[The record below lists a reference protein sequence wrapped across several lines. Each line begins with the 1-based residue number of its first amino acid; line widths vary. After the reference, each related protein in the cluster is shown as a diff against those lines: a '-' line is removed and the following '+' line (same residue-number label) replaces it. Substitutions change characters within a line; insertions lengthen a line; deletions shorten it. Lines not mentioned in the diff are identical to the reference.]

1 MIDQSIMRSY
11 MVRFSGSFVGFF
23 DTVSSVLKT
32 LGDEWQAYAF
42 TNQDK
47 IAHSWGATFI
57 NASKSIDI
65 IVIDLQR
72 IKDEHDAR
80 LTKSTETSV
89 IVAEP
94 AKV

>member
-1 MIDQSIMRSY
+1 

-23 DTVSSVLKT
+23 DTVSDVLKT

-47 IAHSWGATFI
+47 IAHSWGATFL
-57 NASKSIDI
+57 NASKSIDA
-65 IVIDLQR
+65 IVVDLQR
-72 IKDEHDAR
+72 IKEEHDER
-80 LTKSTETSV
+80 ITKSVEARAV
-89 IVAEP
+89 IASES